1 MRSRTVHLAGS
12 WPDDAVERLRDRL
25 GAAWTVT
32 QGDRLPERAEVLVA
46 GQPKPETLDLPGL
59 RAVVVPFAGIPQE
72 TAAALRDRPRLQL
85 YNLHFNA
92 DSTAEMAV
100 ALLLAAARR
109 ITLGDRWLREGRWL
123 GRQDGSHGVN
133 LSGKVATVYG
143 YGAVGRQVGHV
154 LKALGMRVLGI
165 RRSSGAAEEDVWGAG
180 RLREA
185 LALSHALVVTAPLTD
200 ETRGSIGSEEL
211 ALLRE
216 PRLVVNVG
224 RGPIIEEDALYEACR
239 TGMIAGAGLDVWYRY
254 PRSGDGPTWPSDL
267 PFHELDN
274 VVLSPHRAGDGD
286 RTEEQRIEALAELLL
301 RLEAESPVTAADPW
315 QGY

>member
-1 MRSRTVHLAGS
+1 M
-12 WPDDAVERLRDRL
+12 
-25 GAAWTVT
+25 
-32 QGDRLPERAEVLVA
+32 
-46 GQPKPETLDLPGL
+46 LDLPEL
-59 RAVVVPFAGIPQE
+59 RAVVVPFAGIPEE
-72 TAAALRDRPRLQL
+72 TATALRERPHLRL

-143 YGAVGRQVGHV
+143 YGAVGRQVGRV
-154 LKALGMRVLGI
+154 LKALGMRVVGV
-165 RRSSGAAEEDVWGAG
+165 RRTGGAAEELVWEAG

-185 LALSHALVVTAPLTD
+185 LALSHALVVAAPLTE

-224 RGPIIEEDALYEACR
+224 RGPIIEQEALYEACR

-254 PRSGDGPTWPSDL
+254 PQADDGPAWPSDL

-286 RTEEQRIEALAELLL
+286 RTEEQRIEALAELLG
-301 RLEAESPVTAADPW
+301 RLEAGLPVTPANPW
-315 QGY
+315 LRY